1 MMNRKMAFLFLIALV
16 VFGCSQETN
25 LQKIMETD
33 HKVLSFLTEMNPAL
47 QQKFD
52 KITAEIVRADE
63 KIQQLHELNKFF
75 PKQSDIINKALQQWQ
90 GLRKDLYAT
99 LKNIYSKVEGAYVAY
114 RIDEIQGR
122 KQFGDLSQNLLAE
135 ANAVLA
141 NAEITKNTI
150 EEELSQE

>member
-1 MMNRKMAFLFLIALV
+1 MALLFLIASV
-16 VFGCSQETN
+16 IFGCSQE
-25 LQKIMETD
+25 IMDTD
-33 HKVLSFLTEMNPAL
+33 HKVISFLTEMNPEL
-47 QQKFD
+47 HQKFD

-75 PKQSDIINKALQQWQ
+75 PKQSDIINKALRQWQ
-90 GLRKDLYAT
+90 GLRQNLYAT

-122 KQFGDLSQNLLAE
+122 KQFGELSKNLLTE

-141 NAEITKNTI
+141 NAEITKTTI
-150 EEELSQE
+150 EEELYQE

>member
-1 MMNRKMAFLFLIALV
+1 MNSKMTLLFLIASV
-16 VFGCSQETN
+16 IFGCSQEN
-25 LQKIMETD
+25 SIQKIMDTD
-33 HKVLSFLTEMNPAL
+33 HKVISFLTDMNPEL
-47 QQKFD
+47 HQKFD

-63 KIQQLHELNKFF
+63 KLQQLHELNKFF

-90 GLRKDLYAT
+90 GLRQNLYAT

-122 KQFGDLSQNLLAE
+122 KQFGELSKNLLTE

-141 NAEITKNTI
+141 NAEITKTTI
-150 EEELSQE
+150 EKELYQE